1 MVGSSIRSWLR
12 ALLWEAPEGPEEQGL
27 HVLIVV
33 AEAPAAERAEVDAVL
48 AATGADAAVELLR
61 ELAALGTT
69 SVVEVVV
76 PDDTPPAERRHID
89 RVGRTLRAEGVWV
102 DVRAPGER

>member
-12 ALLWEAPEGPEEQGL
+12 ALLWEAPDGPEEQGL

-33 AEAPAAERAEVDAVL
+33 AEAPAAGPAQVDAVL
-48 AATGADAAVELLR
+48 SATSADGAVELLR

-69 SVVEVVV
+69 SVVRVLV
-76 PDDTPPAERRHID
+76 PDDTPPGERRRID
-89 RVGRTLRAEGVWV
+89 RAGRALRAEGVWV
-102 DVRAPGER
+102 SVRAPTER